1 MKLRIYRRISVV
13 YKKTNIDHTM
23 TIFEQCYNLSNEK
36 IHYTYDDDCKKR
48 DCL

>member
-1 MKLRIYRRISVV
+1 
-13 YKKTNIDHTM
+13 M
-23 TIFEQCYNLSNEK
+23 TIIEQCYNVPNEK